1 MTILFYLSLYIIG
14 LICTLPLSK
23 KVPLWFLASTGFVWG
38 ILLWMFLSQVILF
51 LGIPFHWLSMGLL
64 LAPFL
69 GAALYFNYK
78 NKTYI
83 LKIHQWFLVIG
94 SVIGV
99 AGLSF
104 LLTRSSYIYTSTDSF
119 NYIYHGKILAKSGLV
134 PWTIDNFTKI
144 GAFSSIIQMN
154 SQLLPGEYLSGYQTL
169 LGIILALVLF
179 IAAWELLKR
188 DFHPVI
194 SLIISGVMILV
205 LASNT
210 FLNHAFYIHN
220 NLPAAVFLFL
230 SLYSFWHSYNN
241 EAVEWIILGML
252 AIIGFSFT
260 RIEGPL
266 YAIAILLLVI
276 SIKPQEYKRTLSIV
290 LPYTIVA
297 LFWHIFLLINVTQ
310 NEQLSQTNL
319 MLIIGALGALTIL
332 ALVSKWIPSLIEI
345 LPAGI
350 LGTMFLGLILAIL
363 VEPEHM
369 ILSLTHFW
377 QNLVNVYYWSWTW
390 LIIAAI
396 LPFMLIKKGSHPENH
411 LLLYSS
417 AVYIL
422 IVLLLVLARI
432 PYRLGQTDSSNRLM
446 LQILPVLLFAIA
458 SNSEN
463 LKKWFFSNN
472 KI

>member
-51 LGIPFHWLSMGLL
+51 LGIPFRWLSMGLL

-83 LKIHQWFLVIG
+83 LKIHQWFLVIV

-99 AGLSF
+99 AGLSY
-104 LLTRSSYIYTSTDSF
+104 LLTRFSYIYTSTDSF

-188 DFHPVI
+188 DFSPVI

-205 LASNT
+205 LGSNT

-220 NLPAAVFLFL
+220 NLPAAVFLFSVL
-230 SLYSFWHSYNN
+230 IFF
-241 EAVEWIILGML
+241 L
-252 AIIGFSFT
+252 A
-260 RIEGPL
+260 
-266 YAIAILLLVI
+266 
-276 SIKPQEYKRTLSIV
+276 
-290 LPYTIVA
+290 
-297 LFWHIFLLINVTQ
+297 FL
-310 NEQLSQTNL
+310 
-319 MLIIGALGALTIL
+319 
-332 ALVSKWIPSLIEI
+332 
-345 LPAGI
+345 
-350 LGTMFLGLILAIL
+350 
-363 VEPEHM
+363 
-369 ILSLTHFW
+369 
-377 QNLVNVYYWSWTW
+377 
-390 LIIAAI
+390 
-396 LPFMLIKKGSHPENH
+396 
-411 LLLYSS
+411 
-417 AVYIL
+417 
-422 IVLLLVLARI
+422 
-432 PYRLGQTDSSNRLM
+432 
-446 LQILPVLLFAIA
+446 
-458 SNSEN
+458 
-463 LKKWFFSNN
+463 
-472 KI
+472 